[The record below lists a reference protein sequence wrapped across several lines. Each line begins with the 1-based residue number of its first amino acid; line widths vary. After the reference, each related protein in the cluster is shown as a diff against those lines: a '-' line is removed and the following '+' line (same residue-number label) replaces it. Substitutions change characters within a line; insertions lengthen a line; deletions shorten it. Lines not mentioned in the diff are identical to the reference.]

1 MTARSPWPGARSNL
15 TGIEFP
21 AVTVGP
27 TATLAALVRQLD
39 DTQWLSAEE
48 IERGQFAQLRQL
60 ARHAAQFSPHFRKRM
75 TQAKLRPEELTS
87 PAMLRRLAVLR
98 RRELQS
104 GQVICSEVPPAHQP
118 VGESKTSGST
128 GEPIAAK
135 RTAINQLMFLA
146 MTMREHL
153 WHRTDFATRLTAI
166 RANVAEIARD
176 PDWGAPASLLFHTG
190 AALRL
195 PITLSV
201 EQLTAHLSE
210 FKPAHLIIYPNTM
223 DAIAQHLESEG
234 ITLAELRTLRTVGET
249 VAPSVRE
256 RAERAFGAPIV
267 DSYSSQEL
275 GNIAL
280 QCPDSGLYHVMAE
293 SLLVEVIDEAGV
305 PCDVGQVGRV
315 VATDLHNFATPLVRY
330 DIGDYAEVAGP
341 CPCGRGL
348 PTLKRIV
355 GRERNLIV
363 MPDGTRHWPLVG
375 FHRFR
380 DVAPVAQ
387 YQLIQHTRENIEVR
401 LVVDKP
407 LATQQEDSL
416 RQVIQE
422 ALGYAFALRF
432 TYFDG
437 TLPRGANGKFDEF
450 VCNVALGSK

>member
-1 MTARSPWPGARSNL
+1 MTRRSPWLGARSSFPS
-15 TGIEFP
+15 IEFP
-21 AVTVGP
+21 PVVAGP
-27 TATLAALVRQLD
+27 NATLTALVRQLE
-39 DTQWLSAEE
+39 DTQWLSRDELETA
-48 IERGQFAQLRQL
+48 QFAQLRQL
-60 ARHAAQFSPHFRKRM
+60 ARHAAQFSAHFRKRM
-75 TQAKLRPEELTS
+75 GQAKLTPDQLTS
-87 PAMLRRLAVLR
+87 LEALRRLPILR

-104 GQVICSEVPPAHQP
+104 GEVVCTEVPAAHQP

-135 RTAINQLMFLA
+135 RTAISQLMWFA

-153 WHRTDFATRLTAI
+153 WHGTDFATGLCAI
-166 RANVAEIARD
+166 RANIFQVARD
-176 PDWGAPASLLFHTG
+176 ADWGAPANLLFRTG
-190 AALRL
+190 PALRL

-201 EQLTAHLSE
+201 EDLTKHLTA

-223 DAIAQHLESEG
+223 AALAQHLDAAHLRPEG
-234 ITLAELRTLRTVGET
+234 LRTLRTVGET
-249 VAPSVRE
+249 VSPALRE
-256 RAERAFGAPIV
+256 TAERAFGAPVI

-293 SLLVEVIDEAGV
+293 SLIVEVVDEDGV
-305 PCDVGQVGRV
+305 PCKVGQVGRV

-330 DIGDYAEVAGP
+330 DIGDYAEVAAT

-348 PTLKRIV
+348 PALKRIV

-387 YQLIQHTRENIEVR
+387 YQLIQKTRDDIEVR
-401 LVVDKP
+401 LVVETP
-407 LATQQEDSL
+407 LTARQEGDL

-422 ALGYAFALRF
+422 ALGHSFNLRF
-432 TYFDG
+432 AYFDG
-437 TLPRGANGKFDEF
+437 ALPRGANGKFDEF
-450 VCNVALGSK
+450 VCNVSLGAS

>member
-1 MTARSPWPGARSNL
+1 
-15 TGIEFP
+15 
-21 AVTVGP
+21 
-27 TATLAALVRQLD
+27 
-39 DTQWLSAEE
+39 
-48 IERGQFAQLRQL
+48 
-60 ARHAAQFSPHFRKRM
+60 M
-75 TQAKLRPEELTS
+75 TQAKLRPDELTS
-87 PAMLRRLAVLR
+87 PAALRRLSVLR

-104 GQVICSEVPPAHQP
+104 GAVICSEIPAGHQP

-135 RTAINQLMFLA
+135 RTAINQLMWLA

-166 RANVAEIARD
+166 RANIAEIARD
-176 PDWGAPASLLFHTG
+176 PNWGAPANLLFHTG

-201 EQLTAHLSE
+201 EQLTEHITA

-223 DAIAQHLESEG
+223 DAIAQHVESANIAFEG
-234 ITLAELRTLRTVGET
+234 LRTLRTVGET
-249 VAPSVRE
+249 VSPAVRE
-256 RAERAFGAPIV
+256 RAERAFGAPVI

-293 SLLVEVIDEAGV
+293 SLIVEVIDENGA
-305 PCDVGQVGRV
+305 PCEVGQVGRV

-330 DIGDYAEVAGP
+330 DIGDYAEVAAP

-348 PTLKRIV
+348 PALKRIV

-387 YQLIQHTRENIEVR
+387 YQLIQHTLDDIEVR

-407 LATQQEDSL
+407 LTPQQESDL

-422 ALGYAFALRF
+422 ALGHAFALRLE
-432 TYFDG
+432 YFDG
-437 TLPRGANGKFDEF
+437 ALPRGANGKFDEF
-450 VCNVALGSK
+450 VCNVPTPAPK

>member
-1 MTARSPWPGARSNL
+1 MTTRSPWVGARSNL
-15 TGIEFP
+15 PGIEFP
-21 AVTVGP
+21 AVAVGP
-27 TATLAALVRQLD
+27 TATLTALVRQLE
-39 DTQWLSAEE
+39 DTQWLSAED

-75 TQAKLRPEELTS
+75 TEARLRPDELTS
-87 PAMLRRLAVLR
+87 PAMLRKLAVLR

-104 GQVICSEVPPAHQP
+104 GQVVCSEVPAAHQP

-135 RTAINQLMFLA
+135 RTAINQLMWLA

-153 WHRTDFATRLTAI
+153 WHRTDFDARLAAI
-166 RANVAEIARD
+166 RANISEIARD
-176 PDWGAPASLLFHTG
+176 ADWGAPASLLFRTG

-201 EQLTAHLSE
+201 EALVAHLTE
-210 FKPAHLIIYPNTM
+210 FKPAHLIVYPNTM

-234 ITLAELRTLRTVGET
+234 ITLGGLQTLRTVGET
-249 VAPSVRE
+249 VSPSVRE
-256 RAERAFGAPIV
+256 RAERAFGAPII

-280 QCPDSGLYHVMAE
+280 QCPASGLYHVMAE
-293 SLLVEVIDEAGV
+293 SLIVEVLDETGA
-305 PCDVGQVGRV
+305 PCEVGHVGRV
-315 VATDLHNFATPLVRY
+315 VATDLHNFATPLIRY
-330 DIGDYAEVAGP
+330 DIGDYAEVAAP

-348 PTLKRIV
+348 PALKRIV

-363 MPDGTRHWPLVG
+363 MPDGRRYWPLVG

-387 YQLIQHTRENIEVR
+387 YQLIQQTREDIEVR
-401 LVVDKP
+401 LVVEKP
-407 LATQQEDSL
+407 LTAHQEDNL

-422 ALGYAFALRF
+422 ALSHRFTLRF
-432 TYFDG
+432 AYFDG
-437 TLPRGANGKFDEF
+437 ALPRGPNGKFDEF
-450 VCNVALGSK
+450 VCNVPLSSK